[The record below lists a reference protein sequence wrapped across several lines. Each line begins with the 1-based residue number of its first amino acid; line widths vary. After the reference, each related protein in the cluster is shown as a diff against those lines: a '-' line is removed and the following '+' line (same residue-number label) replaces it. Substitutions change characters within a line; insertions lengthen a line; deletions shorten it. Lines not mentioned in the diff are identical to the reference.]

1 MQSTRSGF
9 CAVRCITGYWR
20 LMDSMK
26 SGVKYLFKEA
36 VIGKGNSEIAISRE
50 LMLACLGRLRV

>member
-1 MQSTRSGF
+1 
-9 CAVRCITGYWR
+9 
-20 LMDSMK
+20 MDSMK